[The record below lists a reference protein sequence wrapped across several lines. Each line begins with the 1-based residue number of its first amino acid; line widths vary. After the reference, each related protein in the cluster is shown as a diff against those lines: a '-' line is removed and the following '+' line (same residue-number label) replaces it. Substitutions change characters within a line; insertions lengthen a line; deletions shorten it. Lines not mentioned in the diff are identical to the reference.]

1 MKIKMENIWDQK
13 GNLKAVQIPIEEWKK
28 LEKAIS
34 TYEQASQVKEDL
46 LAAYEEVREMNK
58 GMIKKQTLSEFLYEL
73 I

>member
-28 LEKAIS
+28 LEKTIS

-46 LAAYEEVREMNK
+46 IAAYEEVREMNK

-73 I
+73 